1 MRAADTIAP
10 PGIGRI
16 QGFKAA
22 LFIAR
27 RTRGADRLALLEE
40 VGLLPYEAVKLQARV
55 SNNLIRNYRRP
66 GT

>member
-10 PGIGRI
+10 PGISRE

-22 LFIAR
+22 LFIAL
-27 RTRGADRLALLEE
+27 RTRGADRLTLLEE

>member
-10 PGIGRI
+10 PGISRL

-27 RTRGADRLALLEE
+27 RTHGTDRLDLLEE